1 MSEQWITRHGSKIS
15 GFRYDSPSGRPL
27 RDRRQL
33 ERIDALRIPPAWRD
47 VHIAASSRSAI
58 QAWGID
64 AKGRKQYRYHERA
77 VQTREQRKYYR
88 VRRLGRDLPRIREA
102 LHRDLALKGS
112 PRERVAAAVVWLI
125 SKGFFRLGSERYVK
139 E

>member
-1 MSEQWITRHGSKIS
+1 MSERWILRQGSKSS
-15 GFRYDSPSGRPL
+15 GFTYVSESGRPL

-33 ERIDALRIPPAWRD
+33 GRIEALRMPPAWRD
-47 VHIAASSRSAI
+47 VHIAASSRAAI

-88 VRRLGRDLPRIREA
+88 VRQLARDLPRIREA
-102 LHRDLALKGS
+102 LYRDLEPQGFTQRRAL
-112 PRERVAAAVVWLI
+112 AAV
-125 SKGFFRLGSERYVK
+125 
-139 E
+139 